1 MQIQVDISFDQ
12 LVQLAKGLTPTQ
24 WVRLKSAVDTTYTAP
39 NQPSDLE
46 AFLLTAPTF
55 TDEQIQEI
63 DQTRRHINQWRTT

>member
-1 MQIQVDISFDQ
+1 MQLQVDINFDQ
-12 LVQLAKGLTPTQ
+12 LIQLAKGLTPTQ
-24 WVRLKSAVDTTYTAP
+24 WATLKTAVDTADTAV

-63 DQTRRHINQWRTT
+63 AETRKRINQWRTS

>member
-1 MQIQVDISFDQ
+1 MQVRVDVNFDQ

-24 WVRLKSAVDTTYTAP
+24 WITLKTAVDTTHATT

-46 AFLLTAPTF
+46 AFPLTAPTF

-63 DQTRRHINQWRTT
+63 DQTRKHINQWRTT